1 MLIVKLNCIVEL
13 DSVDIYL
20 KLEFMN
26 LGSSVKDCIVL
37 VMIEDVEKKGLL
49 KEGDI
54 IIELIS
60 GNIGI
65 GLVMVVVVKGYN
77 VILVMLEIMSI
88 ECRNLLCVY
97 GVELVLILGFEGMG
111 GVICKV
117 IELVK
122 EYGYF
127 IL

>member
-1 MLIVKLNCIVEL
+1 M
-13 DSVDIYL
+13 VDVYL

-37 VMIEDVEKKGLL
+37 VMIEDVEVKGVL
-49 KEGDI
+49 KFGDI

-65 GLVMVVVVKGYN
+65 GLVMVVVVKGYC
-77 VILVMLEIMSI
+77 VILIMFEMMSI
-88 ECRNLLCVY
+88 ECCNLFCVY
-97 GVELVLILGFEGMG
+97 GVELVLILGSEGMK
-111 GVICKV
+111 GVVNKV
-117 IELVK
+117 IEFVK

-127 IL
+127 IFQQF